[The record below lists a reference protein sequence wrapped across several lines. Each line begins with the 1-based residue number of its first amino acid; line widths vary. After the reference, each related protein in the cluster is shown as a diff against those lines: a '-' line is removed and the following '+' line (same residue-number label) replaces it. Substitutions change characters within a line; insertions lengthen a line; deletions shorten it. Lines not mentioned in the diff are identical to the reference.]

1 MIMEK
6 LTKNDRIKIEI
17 LKQFKKKNISYTA
30 SILSEII
37 ECKFET
43 IKKALDFFVLLGII
57 DKDVKEHGS
66 KYYTYYDITE
76 FGEKVVEKIE

>member
-30 SILSEII
+30 SILSDTIK
-37 ECKFET
+37 CKFET
-43 IKKALDFFVLLGII
+43 MKKALDFFVLVGII
-57 DKDVKEHGS
+57 EKDIKEHGS
-66 KYYTYYDITE
+66 KFYTYYDLTD
-76 FGEKVVEKIE
+76 FGEKFIEKIE

>member
-76 FGEKVVEKIE
+76 FGEKVVEKI

>member
-1 MIMEK
+1 MEK

-30 SILSEII
+30 SILSETIK
-37 ECKFET
+37 CKFET
-43 IKKALDFFVLLGII
+43 MKKALDFFILLGII
-57 DKDVKEHGS
+57 EKDVKEHGS

-76 FGEKVVEKIE
+76 FGEKVVEKIK